1 MDRNLALLLRSKPQP
16 KPQSNVII
24 KLKLEVEHNDPV
36 EIEEGEIV
44 EEKEG
49 PARVLIKDGRKT
61 STVNRDRILKRLKGI
76 VQEEEEEK
84 NKEKD
89 EEKGEEKDQDEDEED
104 KEEKLAKPAVKN
116 KGTTVTIKNPKKL
129 KLVVSEEPLQKQSQ
143 AINYNQKIGERTFKE
158 LLPEQTEKYI
168 HRASSYYM
176 NNRKLSVEKIANLFK
191 PYRKEVLDTAE
202 TMTCNNKSGV
212 SFDLLTHQK
221 VVRDYLNILTP
232 YRGLLLLH
240 ALGSGKTCT
249 SIAIAEGMKTDK
261 KIFIM
266 TPASLKMNFFSEL
279 KRCGDHIY
287 RKNQFWQ
294 FVNTTGQ
301 PGLEKDVSNALS
313 GLPMEYIKKH
323 GGAWFVDVQKP
334 PNFTELPSSDQTAID
349 EQLNAMIRAKYK
361 DINYNGLNM
370 NKIKELTSNM
380 TKNPFD
386 NAVVLID
393 EAHNFVSRIVNKI
406 DKPSSI
412 PYILYE
418 NLLKANNA
426 KIVLLTGTPVINYPN
441 EIGILYNILRGYIN
455 TWTFQVN
462 KVEGEKKISTETF
475 LKIFDKAN
483 FKLYDYVDYS
493 GKKLTITR
501 NPFGFV
507 NVDRKVGDEKNYVGV
522 KLSDSGNISD
532 GEFSQRVIKI
542 LAENGVEIAVGA
554 TQLTHHKALP
564 DVSDDFLNMFV
575 DEDSATIKNSQ
586 LFKRRIL
593 GLTSYLPSTQDK
605 LLPSIIK
612 TASGS
617 NYHIVKS
624 EMSDYQFSVYEK
636 IRKEE
641 SDAEIKKN
649 KQKRMKGN
657 DDMFQ
662 VSSSYR
668 IFSRAACNFA
678 FPDPPGRPRPVPG
691 RKEGE
696 GEGEGEE
703 GKDVSEAQLDA
714 VPTELLQE
722 VDEFAG
728 QDDVAPETSGDYGEK
743 IRLALKF
750 IEDRPSE
757 YLTES
762 ALKTY
767 SPKFV
772 DVLKNLTDASNIGLH
787 LLYSQFRTIEGIGV
801 LKLILEANGFAQF
814 KIKKSGEV
822 WDIDQNEDDAP
833 KPKFLLYTGTESAE
847 EKEILRNIYNSQWEF
862 VPASITNKLE
872 AVSPNNFMGDIVK
885 IMMITSSGAEGINL
899 RNTRFVHIV
908 EPYWHM
914 VRIDQVIGRARRICS
929 HQDLPEE
936 LRTVKVFL
944 YMSTLTNEQKTSEK
958 HIELRIRDV
967 SKIDKK
973 TPITMDESL
982 YDIALVKNNI
992 NQQLMKSVKES
1003 AFDCGLYKKED
1014 LTCFGYGKIKSNDFG
1029 SYPSLEQDEQYKEE
1043 LETKKTVIK
1052 VSEVTIGGV
1061 KYAYNESTK
1070 LVYNLEDYERTK
1082 MTGEDMVPVGKIVV
1096 QGKKQ
1101 TFVAA
1106 GK

>member
-1 MDRNLALLLRSKPQP
+1 
-16 KPQSNVII
+16 
-24 KLKLEVEHNDPV
+24 
-36 EIEEGEIV
+36 
-44 EEKEG
+44 
-49 PARVLIKDGRKT
+49 
-61 STVNRDRILKRLKGI
+61 
-76 VQEEEEEK
+76 
-84 NKEKD
+84 
-89 EEKGEEKDQDEDEED
+89 
-104 KEEKLAKPAVKN
+104 
-116 KGTTVTIKNPKKL
+116 
-129 KLVVSEEPLQKQSQ
+129 
-143 AINYNQKIGERTFKE
+143 
-158 LLPEQTEKYI
+158 
-168 HRASSYYM
+168 
-176 NNRKLSVEKIANLFK
+176 
-191 PYRKEVLDTAE
+191 
-202 TMTCNNKSGV
+202 
-212 SFDLLTHQK
+212 
-221 VVRDYLNILTP
+221 
-232 YRGLLLLH
+232 
-240 ALGSGKTCT
+240 
-249 SIAIAEGMKTDK
+249 
-261 KIFIM
+261 
-266 TPASLKMNFFSEL
+266 
-279 KRCGDHIY
+279 
-287 RKNQFWQ
+287 
-294 FVNTTGQ
+294 
-301 PGLEKDVSNALS
+301 
-313 GLPMEYIKKH
+313 
-323 GGAWFVDVQKP
+323 
-334 PNFTELPSSDQTAID
+334 
-349 EQLNAMIRAKYK
+349 
-361 DINYNGLNM
+361 
-370 NKIKELTSNM
+370 
-380 TKNPFD
+380 
-386 NAVVLID
+386 
-393 EAHNFVSRIVNKI
+393 
-406 DKPSSI
+406 
-412 PYILYE
+412 
-418 NLLKANNA
+418 
-426 KIVLLTGTPVINYPN
+426 
-441 EIGILYNILRGYIN
+441 
-455 TWTFQVN
+455 VN

-554 TQLTHHKALP
+554 TQLTRHKALP

-691 RKEGE
+691 RKE

-1106 GK
+1106 GV

>member
-76 VQEEEEEK
+76 VQEEEENEGKNEEK
-84 NKEKD
+84 
-89 EEKGEEKDQDEDEED
+89 KGEEKDQDEDEED

-116 KGTTVTIKNPKKL
+116 KGMTVTIKNPKKL

-143 AINYNQKIGERTFKE
+143 AINYNQKIRERTFKE

-554 TQLTHHKALP
+554 TQLTRHKALP

-691 RKEGE
+691 RKE

-1106 GK
+1106 GV

>member
-24 KLKLEVEHNDPV
+24 KLKLEVEQNDSV

-44 EEKEG
+44 EEKEESHK
-49 PARVLIKDGRKT
+49 VLIKDGRKT

-76 VQEEEEEK
+76 VQEEEEEDK
-84 NKEKD
+84 DERVEREEEKEK
-89 EEKGEEKDQDEDEED
+89 
-104 KEEKLAKPAVKN
+104 PVVKN
-116 KGTTVTIKNPKKL
+116 KGITITIKNPRKL
-129 KLVVSEEPLQKQSQ
+129 KLVVGEEKVEEPLQKQSQ

-191 PYRKEVLDTAE
+191 PYRKEVLDTAD

-313 GLPMEYIKKH
+313 GLPLDYIKKH

-334 PNFTELPSSDQTAID
+334 PNFTELPSGDQTAID

-386 NAVVLID
+386 NAVILID

-462 KVEGEKKISTETF
+462 KVEGEKKITTDTF
-475 LKIFDKAN
+475 LKIFDKVN

-507 NVDRKVGDEKNYVGV
+507 NVDRKMGDEKNYVGV

-593 GLTSYLPSTQDK
+593 GLTSYLPSTQDS

-624 EMSDYQFSVYEK
+624 EMSEYQFSVYEK

-696 GEGEGEE
+696 GEGEE

-750 IEDRPSE
+750 IEDSPSE

-772 DVLKNLTDASNIGLH
+772 DVLKNLTDVSNIGLH

-822 WDIDQNEDDAP
+822 WDIDQHEDDAP
-833 KPKFLLYTGTESAE
+833 KPKFLLYTGTESSE

-862 VPASITNKLE
+862 VPASITKKLE
-872 AVSPNNFMGDIVK
+872 EVAPNNFMGDIVK

-1043 LETKKTVIK
+1043 LETKKTVVK
-1052 VSEVTIGGV
+1052 MTEVTIGGV

-1101 TFVAA
+1101 TFIAV

>member
-1 MDRNLALLLRSKPQP
+1 MDRNLGLLLRTKPLP
-16 KPQSNVII
+16 KQQINVVIRI
-24 KLKLEVEHNDPV
+24 AKENEDQN
-36 EIEEGEIV
+36 EEKGEN
-44 EEKEG
+44 EEKEDNEEKES
-49 PARVLIKDGRKT
+49 PVKYIVRDGRNE
-61 STVNRDRILKRLKGI
+61 STINRALIMKRLFSGLPIEEKEKEVEVEKEKPAIIVTKNKGVTVKI
-76 VQEEEEEK
+76 AKPKKGQFNEEKEKEEEK
-84 NKEKD
+84 N
-89 EEKGEEKDQDEDEED
+89 GEEKNEGEE
-104 KEEKLAKPAVKN
+104 EVQL
-116 KGTTVTIKNPKKL
+116 
-129 KLVVSEEPLQKQSQ
+129 EPRRQ
-143 AINYNQKIGERTFKE
+143 INYNQTIGERTFKE
-158 LLPEQTEKYI
+158 LLPEPTAKYI
-168 HRASSYYM
+168 HRASSYYL
-176 NNRKLSVEKIANLFK
+176 NNRKLSVEKISNIFK
-191 PYRKEVLDTAE
+191 PYRKEVLDTAD
-202 TMTCNNKSGV
+202 TLTCDNKSGIN
-212 SFDLLTHQK
+212 FDLLTHQK
-221 VVRDYLNILTP
+221 VVRDYLNVFTP

-261 KIFIM
+261 NIIVM

-279 KRCGDHIY
+279 KRCADHIY
-287 RKNQFWQ
+287 RKNQFWE

-301 PGLEKDVSNALS
+301 AGLEKDVSVALA
-313 GLPMEYIKKH
+313 GLPLDYIKKH
-323 GGAWFVDVQKP
+323 GGAWFVDVKKK
-334 PNFTELPSSDQTAID
+334 PNFTELSASDQSAID

-361 DINYNGLNM
+361 DINYNGLSM
-370 NKIKELTSNM
+370 QKVKELTSNM

-386 NAVVLID
+386 NCVIIID

-412 PYILYE
+412 PYILYD

-426 KIVLLTGTPVINYPN
+426 KIVLLTGTPIINYPN

-455 TWTFQVN
+455 TWTFHIN
-462 KVEGEKKISTETF
+462 KVEGVSKISTDTF
-475 LKIFDKAN
+475 LDIFDKNN

-507 NVDRKVGDEKNYVGV
+507 NVNKKIEGKDKYVGV
-522 KLSDSGNISD
+522 KLNDSGNISD
-532 GEFSQRVIKI
+532 GEFAQRVIR
-542 LAENGVEIAVGA
+542 LLTENGVDIAQGA
-554 TQLTHHKALP
+554 TQLVHHKALP
-564 DVSDDFLNMFV
+564 DISDDFLTMFV
-575 DEDSATIKNSQ
+575 DEDSATMKNSQ
-586 LFKRRIL
+586 LFKRRVL
-593 GLTSYLPSTQDK
+593 GLTSYLPSTQDS

-612 TASGS
+612 TEKGG

-624 EMSDYQFSVYEK
+624 EMSDYQFSAYEK

-649 KQKRMKGN
+649 KQKRMKGK
-657 DDMFQ
+657 DGDMYQ
-662 VSSSYR
+662 MSSSYR

-678 FPDPPGRPRPVPG
+678 FPDPPGRPRPG
-691 RKEGE
+691 G
-696 GEGEGEE
+696 GSGDEE
-703 GKDVSEAQLDA
+703 VNEAKLDA
-714 VPTELLQE
+714 VPTEQLQE

-728 QDDVAPETSGDYGEK
+728 QDDVAPETNEDYGEK
-743 IRLALKF
+743 IQLAMKY

-757 YLTES
+757 FLTES

-772 DVLKNLTDASNIGLH
+772 DILKNVSDEQNVGLH
-787 LLYSQFRTIEGIGV
+787 LIYSQFRTIEGIGV

-814 KIKKSGEV
+814 RIKKSGDVWEV
-822 WDIDQNEDDAP
+822 DQREEDVQAG

-847 EKEILRNIYNSQWEF
+847 EKEIMRNIYNSQWEF
-862 VPASITNKLE
+862 VPASITKTFE
-872 AVSPNNFMGDIVK
+872 SIAENNFMGDIVK

-973 TPITMDESL
+973 TPITMDEAL

-992 NQQLMKSVKES
+992 NQQIMKSVKES

-1014 LTCFGYGKIKSNDFG
+1014 LTCFGYGKVKSNDFG
-1029 SYPSLEQDEQYKEE
+1029 SYPSIEHDEQYKEE

-1052 VSEVTIGGV
+1052 MTEVAIGGV
-1061 KYAYNESTK
+1061 KYAFNPATK
-1070 LVYNLEDYERTK
+1070 QVYNLEDYERTR
-1082 MTGEDMVPVGKIVV
+1082 MTGEDLVPVGKIVV
-1096 QGKKQ
+1096 QGRKQ
-1101 TFVAA
+1101 TFVPDA

>member
-44 EEKEG
+44 EEKEESHK
-49 PARVLIKDGRKT
+49 VLIKDGRKT

-76 VQEEEEEK
+76 VQEEEEEDK
-84 NKEKD
+84 DERVEGEEEKEK
-89 EEKGEEKDQDEDEED
+89 EKEK
-104 KEEKLAKPAVKN
+104 PVVKN
-116 KGTTVTIKNPKKL
+116 KGITITIKNPRKL
-129 KLVVSEEPLQKQSQ
+129 KLVVGEEKVEEPLQKQSQ
-143 AINYNQKIGERTFKE
+143 AINYDQKIGERTFKE

-191 PYRKEVLDTAE
+191 PYRKEVLDTAD

-313 GLPMEYIKKH
+313 GLPLDYIKKH

-334 PNFTELPSSDQTAID
+334 PNFTELPSGDQTAID

-386 NAVVLID
+386 NAVILID

-462 KVEGEKKISTETF
+462 KVEGEKKITTDTF
-475 LKIFDKAN
+475 LKIFDKVN

-507 NVDRKVGDEKNYVGV
+507 NVDRKMGDEKNYVGV

-593 GLTSYLPSTQDK
+593 GLTSYLPSTQDS

-668 IFSRAACNFA
+668 IFSRAACTFA

-691 RKEGE
+691 RKE

-750 IEDRPSE
+750 IEDSPSE

-772 DVLKNLTDASNIGLH
+772 DVLKNLTDVSNIGLH

-822 WDIDQNEDDAP
+822 WDIDQHEDDAP
-833 KPKFLLYTGTESAE
+833 KPKFLLYTGTESSE

-862 VPASITNKLE
+862 VPASITKKLE
-872 AVSPNNFMGDIVK
+872 EVAPNNFMGDIVK

-1043 LETKKTVIK
+1043 LETKKTVVK
-1052 VSEVTIGGV
+1052 MTEVTIGGV

-1106 GK
+1106 GV